1 MATDYPGQVQCI
13 LLRNTSATD
22 PEDKFPYD
30 TSGFKGLNESTY
42 MFFKVSV
49 GSPPPFSSYPLALAS
64 TDIAPQQDDL
74 VNLDIANGQC
84 RNTTIPQNV
93 TFSTQGLPF
102 GLSKDNKEGAGGR
115 LAPWNTWGFAAVMG
129 AVIWV
134 FGLGL

>member
-1 MATDYPGQVQCI
+1 MVNDYPGQVQCI
-13 LLRNTSATD
+13 LLRNTSSTD

-49 GSPPPFSSYPLALAS
+49 GQHCIRSFRAVSNKHGF
-64 TDIAPQQDDL
+64 QDDL
-74 VNLDIANGQC
+74 INLDIAAGQC

-102 GLSKDNKEGAGGR
+102 GLSKDKSAANY
-115 LAPWNTWGFAAVMG
+115 LAPSSSWAFALTMAMLMWG
-129 AVIWV
+129 I
-134 FGLGL
+134 GLGL